1 MPRPAPVAIA
11 LLLAAT
17 LPAAAQEA
25 EFFVS
30 VGSFGSLE
38 AAERVQAEAAVALA
52 EPVRTLPADVA
63 GRALFRVVGGPYGSR
78 AAADA
83 RALAAQTSGYP
94 GAWVVYAPAAG
105 SAVAAAMPLGGPI
118 AVEGF
123 GAGVTELPALLED
136 DAALDIDLA
145 SLAGFDGLV
154 DLAALGDLDDL
165 ADLPAAPPAA
175 ATPRQRSFIEPTEEP
190 AWEAPPGFTLHRL
203 PGGGQGADAA
213 TPSPS
218 APADADAE
226 AGRTDGVMCKLV
238 GWLPFAKSCAAR

>member
-1 MPRPAPVAIA
+1 MPRPLRAAIA

-25 EFFVS
+25 GFFVS
-30 VGSFGSLE
+30 VGSFGTLE

-63 GRALFRVVGGPYGSR
+63 GRAVFRVVGGPYGNR

-94 GAWVVYAPAAG
+94 GAWVVVAPAAAG
-105 SAVAAAMPLGGPI
+105 SAAAAAEPSGPI

-123 GAGVTELPALLED
+123 PDGVMELPALLDD

-145 SLAGFDGLV
+145 SLAGFDDLP

-165 ADLPAAPPAA
+165 AELPPAPPAA
-175 ATPRQRSFIEPTEEP
+175 ATQRQRSFIEPTEEP

-203 PGGGQGADAA
+203 PGGGQEGADA

-218 APADADAE
+218 APADAGE
-226 AGRTDGVMCKLV
+226 TDGVMCKLV
-238 GWLPFAKSCAAR
+238 GWLPFAKSCSAR